1 MKKQFVDQLNKD
13 EQVNDIFVLHKID
26 KKNYKNKPGTYLQ
39 LILGDKTG
47 TIIAKYW
54 GNDENETEGIYKF
67 FSDGEVF
74 RISGKV
80 GEYMGTLDISM
91 NPGIKLEKIIDYDR
105 NDLIP
110 KTNKDVP
117 QMIQTLKDEISKVS
131 NPHIKQLLESFSN
144 DDKFMEK
151 YSTAPAA
158 KKMHHDYIGGLLEH
172 VLNLI
177 TTSKAVQ
184 SSHPKLDLD
193 LLVAACILHDIG
205 KVDEYEVGLKI
216 DFSDD
221 GRFYGHISIGYRLV
235 AKMIENI
242 PDFPKELERKILH
255 MILSHHGELEYGS
268 PVKPNFLEAVA
279 FHHIDNTDAS
289 IQHVKQIIE
298 KEEGTKD
305 WFYSGGRE
313 DRMFY
318 TK

>member
-1 MKKQFVDQLNKD
+1 MSVAYGHIGGSGSSN
-13 EQVNDIFVLHKID
+13 
-26 KKNYKNKPGTYLQ
+26 
-39 LILGDKTG
+39 DKTSTSNG
-47 TIIAKYW
+47 PFV
-54 GNDENETEGIYKF
+54 GETEAIYKF

-91 NPGIKLEKIIDYDR
+91 NPGVKLEKISDYDR
-105 NDLIP
+105 SDLIP
-110 KTNKDVP
+110 KTNNDIP
-117 QMIQTLKDEISKVS
+117 QMIQAFKDEISKVS

-144 DDKFMEK
+144 DDAFMER

-205 KVDEYEVGLKI
+205 KIDEYEVGLKI
-216 DFSDD
+216 DFPDD
-221 GRFYGHISIGYRLV
+221 GRFYGHINIGYRLV

-255 MILSHHGELEYGS
+255 STKVPSTTSGATTQSGLSFMAIRMSQL
-268 PVKPNFLEAVA
+268 V
-279 FHHIDNTDAS
+279 
-289 IQHVKQIIE
+289 IIM
-298 KEEGTKD
+298 T
-305 WFYSGGRE
+305 R
-313 DRMFY
+313 
-318 TK
+318 